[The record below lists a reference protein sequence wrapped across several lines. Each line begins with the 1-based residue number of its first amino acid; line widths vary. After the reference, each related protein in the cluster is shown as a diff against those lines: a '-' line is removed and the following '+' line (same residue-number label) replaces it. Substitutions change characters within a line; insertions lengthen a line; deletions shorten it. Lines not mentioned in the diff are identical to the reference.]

1 MSSICS
7 SISPRTMKVEEIEGY
22 EMHDPVSINLPKHF
36 DIAGSILI
44 SIPMLQLS
52 FSLSF
57 KEIWAR
63 KY

>member
-1 MSSICS
+1 
-7 SISPRTMKVEEIEGY
+7 MKVEEIEGY
-22 EMHDPVSINLPKHF
+22 EMHDLLSINLPRHF

-44 SIPMLQLS
+44 SIFMLQLS
-52 FSLSF
+52 SSFFF